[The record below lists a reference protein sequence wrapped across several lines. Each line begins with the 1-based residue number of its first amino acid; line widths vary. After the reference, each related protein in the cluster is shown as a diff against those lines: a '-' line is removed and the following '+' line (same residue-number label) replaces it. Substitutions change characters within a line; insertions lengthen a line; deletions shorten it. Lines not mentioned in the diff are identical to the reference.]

1 MTTEYVIGTVDEF
14 PPGKAVA
21 VQAGRRTVAVF
32 RLGDDFFAIS
42 NTCPHKGASLCD
54 GEIMIEDRMV
64 RCPWHHWN
72 WRLDDGRLESDPRQG
87 VRTYEV
93 AIDGDAVILRA

>member
-1 MTTEYVIGTVDEF
+1 MAEYVVGKVDEF
-14 PPGKAVA
+14 ASGKAVA

-32 RLGDDFFAIS
+32 RVGDDFFAIS
-42 NTCPHKGASLCD
+42 NVCPHKGASLCD
-54 GEIMIEDRMV
+54 GEILIEERMV

-72 WRLDDGRLESDPRQG
+72 WQLDDGKLESDPRQS

-93 AIDGDAVILRA
+93 AVDGDEVILRA